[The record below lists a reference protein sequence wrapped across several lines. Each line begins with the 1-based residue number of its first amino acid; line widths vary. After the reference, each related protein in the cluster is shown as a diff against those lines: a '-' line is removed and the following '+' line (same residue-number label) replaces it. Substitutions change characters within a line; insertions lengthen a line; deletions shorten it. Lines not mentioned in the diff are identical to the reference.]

1 MAEPP
6 SATGGRATPPA
17 AWLTLGQ
24 NEVADCRVFRV
35 KRRRLRH
42 VTDGREGEFYII
54 EAPDWVHALA
64 LTPNR
69 EIILVRQWRFGT
81 ESLSWEPPG
90 GVMDPGENILAAAQR
105 ELLEET
111 GHSGAPARIIGHASP
126 NPAIQNNRVH
136 FVFVENCTLTAST
149 KFDHNE
155 ELELGIFPLSA
166 IDGMIRRGEI
176 FHSLSLNALQFLL
189 LELDAM
195 RAKG

>member
-1 MAEPP
+1 MAEPQ

-24 NEVADCRVFRV
+24 NEVANCRVFRV

-64 LTPNR
+64 LTPQR
-69 EIILVRQWRFGT
+69 EVILVRQWRFGT

-90 GVMDPGENILAAAQR
+90 GVMDQGEDVVAAAQR

-111 GHSGAPARIIGHASP
+111 GYSGSTPRVIATAAP

-136 FVFVENCTLTAST
+136 FVLVENCVPTAPT

-155 ELELGIFPLSA
+155 ELELGIFPLA
-166 IDGMIRRGEI
+166 ALEGMIRRGEI
-176 FHSLSLNALQFLL
+176 FHSLSLNALQFLF
-189 LELDAM
+189 LELNTA
-195 RAKG
+195 RPPA